1 MTKDGKIKLVDFGL
15 VHQFSSKMTDPNTTL
30 GTVDFM
36 PPEQSVD
43 PSSVG
48 VRADIYSLGAT
59 LFWLLTG
66 EPVFPRT
73 SSLTAAVKQIQEN
86 PPQRLRSLRP
96 EAPPELE
103 TVLLLLLD
111 RDPARRPPMA
121 LNVANFLRPFAD

>member
-59 LFWLLTG
+59 LLAADRRTG
-66 EPVFPRT
+66 VPAYFVADGGRETNPRE
-73 SSLTAAVKQIQEN
+73 S
-86 PPQRLRSLRP
+86 
-96 EAPPELE
+96 APTLAFSP
-103 TVLLLLLD
+103 T
-111 RDPARRPPMA
+111 
-121 LNVANFLRPFAD
+121 